1 MNTARTN
8 HFGRRL
14 ISLLLA
20 VMLIASLCVSG
31 IGSFSAVTVNKAATG
46 EDQVVYKLVDTI
58 TVGNEY
64 LIVNTNEAGD
74 AFALKNNGG
83 TSGGTSMAA
92 ESVKILSADIDADS
106 TADLFIADAAEDIV
120 WQTTENGEGF
130 NLTNGTDYLEGKS
143 GSIKIYDAQ
152 QNAIRSWKYTD
163 SKFQFNNS
171 STYNLYYSSS
181 RGFAAGTSR
190 NLYVFEK
197 TTVSGE
203 IVIPTSST
211 L

>member
-46 EDQVVYKLVDTI
+46 EDQIVYKLVDTI

-83 TSGGTSMAA
+83 TSGGTESIAA
-92 ESVKILSADIDADS
+92 SNPG
-106 TADLFIADAAEDIV
+106 LFINGGLI
-120 WQTTENGEGF
+120 TENTATGRYAH
-130 NLTNGTDYLEGKS
+130 NDNKTDLRQLLS
-143 GSIKIYDAQ
+143 
-152 QNAIRSWKYTD
+152 R
-163 SKFQFNNS
+163 F
-171 STYNLYYSSS
+171 SSS
-181 RGFAAGTSR
+181 FSLACKSPF
-190 NLYVFEK
+190 V
-197 TTVSGE
+197 
-203 IVIPTSST
+203 
-211 L
+211 